1 MNRRKF
7 LHGLMTPFI
16 AAGATSGAT
25 TFTAALSLGQPASD
39 VPPGKASA
47 PNRWIGV
54 SRSVWTGFPDLD
66 GCLGELRD
74 GMPVAIAGR
83 PSMGKTSL
91 ALAAAAHI
99 AIQLRR
105 PVTIFSAPLNEQ
117 EVRARVISFL
127 ARVDLWWDR
136 WKLKSLPTGPARVA
150 MQALASAPLLID
162 DRPFLSTE
170 DLASKVMWN
179 NVQAGLRNGLT
190 VILAPELIQVAGKW
204 RRHLPKGAALIEALR
219 DLGETYGGAVLCELP
234 LGRAAEERDNHW
246 PLLTDLEGISREFA
260 RDADAVLLLYR
271 PVIYDLNAE
280 PEAASVI
287 VARNRSGRCGGT
299 SLAFEYNGGFAN
311 YRWPVGE
318 KSL

>member
-1 MNRRKF
+1 M
-7 LHGLMTPFI
+7 
-16 AAGATSGAT
+16 
-25 TFTAALSLGQPASD
+25 
-39 VPPGKASA
+39 
-47 PNRWIGV
+47 
-54 SRSVWTGFPDLD
+54 SVRTGFSDLD
-66 GCLGELRD
+66 WCLGELRD

-91 ALAAAAHI
+91 ALATAAHV

-117 EVRARVISFL
+117 EIRARMISFL

-136 WKLKSLPTGPARVA
+136 WRLKSLPAGPARLA

-179 NVQAGLRNGLT
+179 NAQSGLRNGLT
-190 VILAPELIQVAGKW
+190 VILAPELIEVAGKW
-204 RRHLPKGAALIEALR
+204 RRHLPKGAALAGALR

-271 PVIYDLNAE
+271 PIIYDLNAE
-280 PEAASVI
+280 PDVACV
-287 VARNRSGRCGGT
+287 VTARNRYGRCGGT

-311 YRWPVGE
+311 CRWPSYE
-318 KSL
+318 KKL

>member
-1 MNRRKF
+1 M
-7 LHGLMTPFI
+7 
-16 AAGATSGAT
+16 
-25 TFTAALSLGQPASD
+25 
-39 VPPGKASA
+39 
-47 PNRWIGV
+47 
-54 SRSVWTGFPDLD
+54 
-66 GCLGELRD
+66 
-74 GMPVAIAGR
+74 
-83 PSMGKTSL
+83 
-91 ALAAAAHI
+91 
-99 AIQLRR
+99 
-105 PVTIFSAPLNEQ
+105 
-117 EVRARVISFL
+117 ISFL

-136 WKLKSLPTGPARVA
+136 WRLKSLPAGPARLA

-311 YRWPVGE
+311 YRWPVVE